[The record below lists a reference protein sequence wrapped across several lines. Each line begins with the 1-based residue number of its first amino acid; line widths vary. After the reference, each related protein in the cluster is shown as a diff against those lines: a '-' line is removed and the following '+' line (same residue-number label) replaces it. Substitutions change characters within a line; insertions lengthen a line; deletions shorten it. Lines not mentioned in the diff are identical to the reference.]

1 MRAHHAFGD
10 ALTTA
15 LLLLVLATRVQR
27 DRDTCPIDDLLRLG
41 RS

>member
-15 LLLLVLATRVQR
+15 LLLLVLAARVAR
-27 DRDTCPIDDLLRLG
+27 DRPHCPIDDLLRLG
-41 RS
+41 RL